1 MWNLEESCIYW
12 CWSRW
17 TGRPRYNRCLKLES
31 PIFISPGTC
40 GKAEGS
46 RCRYFSYRSFFFN
59 SKRNLL
65 YALKGDMASK
75 FNNDM
80 HVFPHYDNIKSSTF
94 SIEFIATFSIVLNA
108 LDNVDARR
116 HVNRLCLAA
125 QVPLIDSGTTGYLGQ
140 VNTAFI
146 SGFKYYHFP

>member
-1 MWNLEESCIYW
+1 
-12 CWSRW
+12 
-17 TGRPRYNRCLKLES
+17 
-31 PIFISPGTC
+31 
-40 GKAEGS
+40 
-46 RCRYFSYRSFFFN
+46 
-59 SKRNLL
+59 
-65 YALKGDMASK
+65 MASK